1 MRWNWRIEDH
11 NYAPF
16 SHVEIYLIYLM
27 LTCIW
32 SFTAFGRSL
41 SARVIEL

>member
-16 SHVEIYLIYLM
+16 SHVEIYLM